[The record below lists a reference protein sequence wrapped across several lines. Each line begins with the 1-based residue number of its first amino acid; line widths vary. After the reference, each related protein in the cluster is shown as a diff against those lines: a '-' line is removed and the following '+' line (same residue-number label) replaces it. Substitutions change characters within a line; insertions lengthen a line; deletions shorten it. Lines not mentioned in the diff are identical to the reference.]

1 MPPSAPPRF
10 RRRLRRVPAPDGL
23 RRPPA
28 GARHCWPSR
37 GRRRASA
44 HASEP
49 FVSLRAAPVPA
60 SPARSAPSWRAVPC
74 GSWKPSAYRL
84 SLIAYRPSPI
94 AYRPWHIGYHASR
107 FTFYA
112 SPLTFYVSRLTLHA
126 QISLNVLLRDAL
138 QSLLRHPCEQIP
150 GQHQGLFN
158 SAVDHSL
165 SDELRLKAVYEHNQ

>member
-1 MPPSAPPRF
+1 MPPNAPPRF

-84 SLIAYRPSPI
+84 SLIAYR
-94 AYRPWHIGYHASR
+94 ASR

-112 SPLTFYVSRLTLHA
+112 SRLTFYVSRLTLHA